1 MGVGG
6 VEVVDVKGVVVMGVK
21 GMMEEGDLKFE
32 PTPPNSL
39 EL

>member
-21 GMMEEGDLKFE
+21 GMMEGDLKFE
-32 PTPPNSL
+32 L
-39 EL
+39 A